1 MKIYLN
7 EQDVANAICV
17 FVADLERIRPEEV
30 QIEFVFNEDEGV
42 SCLVKMYNRN
52 FNYGEQQ
59 MSDAIG
65 FFLDEVHR
73 FSSHSMEIII
83 HFHED
88 EGITSEVSFT
98 Y

>member
-7 EQDVANAICV
+7 EQDVAKAICV
-17 FVADLERIRPEEV
+17 FVADLERIRPEDV
-30 QIEFVFNEDEGV
+30 QIEFLFNEDEGV
-42 SCLVKMYNRN
+42 GCQANTYNRN
-52 FNYGEQQ
+52 FNYSEQQ
-59 MSDAIG
+59 ISDAIG

-73 FSSHSMEIII
+73 FSSHSMDIII
-83 HFHED
+83 GFDED